1 MRGKVL
7 GAVLLMTAAIVSA
20 GRGAETPSKICEQRE
35 DVVYGDIHGI
45 GLLLDIFTPIG
56 EKNGLAIVD
65 VASGNYFSDR
75 GKVRQHRSFGVYDEF
90 CAKGYTVFAVR
101 PGSMTKFAIPEMADH
116 VKMAIRWVRLNHEK
130 FGLNTDKIGIV
141 GASAGGHLASLVA
154 LTPDDGSPTSPDPLF
169 RQSCR
174 TQAAV
179 AFFPPADFLA
189 WGDINVDTKK
199 NPGVPLMFKNI
210 IFAGPAAPRSPERLQ
225 QQLIKI
231 SPAHQVTTTS
241 PPFLLIH
248 GDADPIVPLQQS
260 KVFYERLKEKGVD
273 AELII
278 KPGGE
283 HPWPTLQEEVK
294 IAVNWMDGKLRGET
308 VAKAASK

>member
-1 MRGKVL
+1 MQRSRVSL
-7 GAVLLMTAAIVSA
+7 LVLLGWMLITPV
-20 GRGAETPSKICEQRE
+20 RAEEKPSSIYNQKQ
-35 DVVYGDIHGI
+35 DVVFADVHGI
-45 GLLLDIFTPIG
+45 GLLLDVFTPVA

-65 VASGNYFSDR
+65 VVSGNFFSDR
-75 GKVRQHRSFGVYDEF
+75 SKLHLHERFGVYEEF

-130 FGLNTDKIGIV
+130 LGLNTDKIGIV

-154 LTPDDGSPTSPDPLF
+154 LTPDDGSPTSTDPLF

-174 TQAAV
+174 VQAAAV
-179 AFFPPADFLA
+179 FFPPADFLA
-189 WGDINVDTKK
+189 WGNINVDTNKT
-199 NPGVPLMFKNI
+199 PGLPIMFKNI
-210 IFAGPAAPRSPERLQ
+210 IFAGPAVPRSPERLKEQ
-225 QQLIKI
+225 IMKI
-231 SPAHQVTTTS
+231 SPAHQVKEDS

-260 KVFYERLKEKGVD
+260 KIFFERLKEKGVD

-278 KPGGE
+278 KPGGT
-283 HPWPTLQEEVK
+283 HPWPTIRDEVK
-294 IAVNWMDGKLRGET
+294 IAVNWIDGKLRGD
-308 VAKAASK
+308 AAGKSASK

>member
-1 MRGKVL
+1 MQRTSVYLLVML
-7 GAVLLMTAAIVSA
+7 GWVAAASIRADEKSA
-20 GRGAETPSKICEQRE
+20 PPFTQKE
-35 DVVYGDIHGI
+35 DVVFADVHGI
-45 GLLLDIFTPIG
+45 GLLLDIFTPVG

-65 VASGNYFSDR
+65 VVSGSFFSDR
-75 GKVRQHRSFGVYDEF
+75 GKLRAHVKFGVYDEF

-130 FGLNTDKIGIV
+130 FGVNTDRMGIV

-154 LTPDDGSPTSPDPLF
+154 LTPDDGSPTSTDPLF

-174 TQAAV
+174 IQAAAV
-179 AFFPPADFLA
+179 FFPPADFLA
-189 WGDINVDTKK
+189 WGDINVDTNKT
-199 NPGVPLMFKNI
+199 PGLPIMFKNI
-210 IFAGPAAPRSPERLQ
+210 IFAGPAVPRSPERLKEQ
-225 QQLIKI
+225 IMKI
-231 SPAHQVTTTS
+231 SPAHQVKENS

-260 KVFYERLKEKGVD
+260 KIFFQRLKEKGVD

-283 HPWPTLQEEVK
+283 HPWPTLRDEVK
-294 IAVNWMDGKLRGET
+294 IAVQWVDSKLRIDFAG
-308 VAKAASK
+308 KSASK